1 MTTETE
7 TVTLRDTGGATN
19 SAPRFEVNFDA
30 PNMKVFMDEGH
41 LLLIAIPEDALQLI
55 GMSKINKLLGNNE
68 NEIPPSQ
75 DTVKKY
81 TFEPVTGYVSFG
93 YEYLKRVFAFLSVI
107 KPASVTFLT
116 GKDTP
121 LVIKVI
127 TKVNYEDREIT
138 ILVAPR
144 TED

>member
-1 MTTETE
+1 MSQDITETNSNAAG
-7 TVTLRDTGGATN
+7 VSN

-41 LLLIAIPEDALQLI
+41 LLLIAIPEDALQVI
-55 GMSKINKLLGNNE
+55 GFATINKLLKNTE
-68 NEIPPSQ
+68 HEIPNPKAI
-75 DTVKKY
+75 TKKY
-81 TFEPVTGYVSFG
+81 VLEPSVGYVSFG

-107 KPASVTFLT
+107 KPDSVTFLT

-121 LVIKVI
+121 LLVKVT

-144 TED
+144 FKE